1 LAPRTNT
8 RRRRTTPPPIRFDQ
22 KLVLFQWML
31 QLFEVDSFIKLAE
44 PMKLPEYEGFDEE
57 NVSHY
62 YHILTMRTVQR
73 EQLPKELLLLYDQNI
88 VRHWKTITE
97 RRNRIEKRILYPK
110 YFQYLSL
117 LFAEIYL
124 DRYFSDSEKLLAN
137 LNQEVERFNE
147 GKPERNQVKP
157 FKLTELHKLAFWSAT
172 GSGKTLIMHCNI
184 LQYKHYLKEHA
195 KGRDLNRIILLTPNE
210 GLSKQHLEEFV
221 LSAMD
226 AELFD
231 KDGRGLFAGKSVE
244 IIDIHK
250 LKDVSGEKTVAV
262 ESFEN
267 NNLVLVDEGHR
278 GASSAEVGQ
287 WMQKR
292 NQLSENGF
300 SFEYS
305 ATFGQAIKASGSS
318 VLEMEYAKCILFDY
332 SYKYFF
338 NDGYGKQ
345 YNILNLQDD
354 SDEEFK
360 RKYLTASLVAFY
372 EQQKIFADN
381 GKDFNKYLIEKPLW
395 IFVGGRVTKSL
406 SKKDVSDVIAIL
418 LFLSEF
424 VAEHERTTEY
434 ISTLLEGSSA
444 LMDDKG
450 RDLFASSFRYLR
462 KIGLSAEEIYSDIL
476 QTLFNAAARSKIHV
490 ENLKGT
496 DGEIALRL
504 GDNEPFGVINVGDPS
519 KLCKLCDEHDELVVM
534 DSDFSGSLFHG
545 INDDDS
551 QVNLLIGSK
560 KFTEGWSSW
569 RVSTMG
575 LMNVG
580 RGEGSQ
586 IIQLFGRGVR
596 LKGLDFCLK
605 RSKAISGVDAPPD
618 LETLET
624 LNIFGIRADYM
635 KQFKE
640 YLEEEGLPTEDDRLE
655 FILPTIDSLGSSKL
669 KIVRLKEGLDF
680 KKQGPKPILEHP
692 PEHLVRYPVKL
703 DWYPKIQALTSKKAS
718 PGSDYVEPEENKLT
732 SQHIAFMNFDI
743 IYFSLQRFKNEKFY
757 FNLNLSKESIKE
769 LLLKP
774 DWYRLYIP
782 SDELEFRSFDQVQR
796 WQEIAIALLT
806 KYCKRFFDYKR
817 AEWENEHL
825 EYHELTK
832 DDPNFVKEYQFYIDK
847 SSEEIIAKLESI
859 KAFIESGNLQ
869 DAEAQKLRTL
879 WPICFGQHL
888 YQPLVYVNSAFIEVK
903 PIVLQNDSE
912 RDFVTDLRKYY
923 EDNSDYFDGKE
934 LYLLRNMSKGRGIGF
949 FEAGNFYP
957 DFILWLVTE
966 GKQNVAFIDPKGIM
980 NLRGL
985 DDPKIQFGNTIK
997 DLEQRLA
1004 DPEVKLDSFILSNTS
1019 FEAVKWWTSDLS
1031 KADFEKNNVLFQY
1044 DDRETYIKALLEMTT
1059 NRGNKF
1065 SA

>member
-1 LAPRTNT
+1 MAPRANT
-8 RRRRTTPPPIRFDQ
+8 RRRRTTPPKVRFDQ

-31 QLFEVDSFIKLAE
+31 RLFEVDSFIKLAE
-44 PMKLPEYEGFDEE
+44 PMKHPEYEGFDEE
-57 NVSHY
+57 NISHH

-73 EQLPKELLLLYDQNI
+73 EHLPKELLLLYDQNI

-124 DRYFSDSEKLLAN
+124 DRYFSGADKLLVS
-137 LNQEVERFNE
+137 LNQEIERFND
-147 GKPERNQVKP
+147 GKEERDQVKA
-157 FKLTELHKLAFWSAT
+157 FQLSDLHKIAFWSAT

-184 LQYKHYLKEHA
+184 LQYKHYLKEH
-195 KGRDLNRIILLTPNE
+195 KKERGLNRIILLTPNE
-210 GLSKQHLEEFV
+210 GLSNQHLDEFM
-221 LSAMD
+221 LSGMD

-250 LKDVSGEKTVAV
+250 LKDVSGDKTVAV

-278 GASSAEVGQ
+278 GSSSAEVGQ
-287 WMQKR
+287 WMKKR
-292 NQLSENGF
+292 SQLSEDGF

-305 ATFGQAIKASGSS
+305 ATFGQAIKASGSAD
-318 VLEMEYAKCILFDY
+318 LENEYAKCILFDY

-372 EQQKIFADN
+372 EQQKIFEDN
-381 GKDFNKYLIEKPLW
+381 RKEFNKYLIEKPLW
-395 IFVGGRVTKSL
+395 IFVGASVNAVRTENRRQ
-406 SKKDVSDVIAIL
+406 VSDVVDIL

-424 VAEHERTTEY
+424 VTNDRQAIDY
-434 ISTLLEGSSA
+434 ITSLIEGSSA
-444 LMDDKG
+444 LLDDKD
-450 RDLFASSFRYLR
+450 RDLFSSSFKYLR
-462 KIGLSAEEIYSDIL
+462 KLGLSSNEVFADIL
-476 QTLFNAAARSKIHV
+476 KVLFNASAKARIHI
-490 ENLKGT
+490 ENLKGA

-504 GDNEPFGVINVGDPS
+504 GDNDPFGVINVGDS
-519 KLCKLCDEHDELVVM
+519 SSLCKLCDEQEEIIVIE
-534 DSDFSGSLFHG
+534 SDFSGSLFRQ
-545 INDDDS
+545 INNSDS
-551 QVNLLIGSK
+551 QVNMLIGSK

-575 LMNVG
+575 LMNIG

-596 LKGLDFCLK
+596 LKGLEFCLK
-605 RSKAISGVDAPPD
+605 RSKAISGLNAPAD

-640 YLEEEGLPTEDDRLE
+640 YLEEEGLPTEDNRLQ
-655 FILPTIDSLGSSKL
+655 FVLPTIKNLGSANL

-680 KKQGPKPILEHP
+680 KKQGPKPTLEHP
-692 PEHLVRYPVKL
+692 PDHIVRHPVIL
-703 DWYPKIQALTSKKAS
+703 DWYPKIQALTSKKTSA
-718 PGSDYVEPEENKLT
+718 GSEFVEPEQNNLT
-732 SQHIAFMNFDI
+732 PQHVAFMELDT
-743 IYFSLQRFKNEKFY
+743 IYFSLQRFKNERAWY
-757 FNLNLSKESIKE
+757 NMNLSKEEMKQ
-769 LLLKP
+769 LLLRN

-782 SDELEFRSFDQVQR
+782 GDELRFRSFEQVRR
-796 WQEIAIALLT
+796 WQEIATALLT
-806 KYCKRFFDYKR
+806 KYCDRFYKYKK

-825 EYHELTK
+825 EYHELTE
-832 DDPNFVKEYQFYIDK
+832 DDPNFVNEYQFYIDK
-847 SSEEIIAKLESI
+847 SSEDIIAKLESI
-859 KAFIESGNLQ
+859 KAFITAGNLK

-888 YQPLVYVNSAFIEVK
+888 YQPLVYVNSSLIEIK

-912 RDFVTDLRKYY
+912 RDFVTDLRAFY
-923 EDNSDYFDGKE
+923 EENSGYFDGKE

-966 GKQNVAFIDPKGIM
+966 NKQNVAFIDPKGIM

-985 DDPKIQFGNTIK
+985 DDPKIQFGTTIK
-997 DLEQRLA
+997 SLEQKLN
-1004 DPEVKLDSFILSNTS
+1004 DPEISLYSFILSNTS
-1019 FEAVKWWTSDLS
+1019 FETVKWWTSDLS

-1044 DDRETYIKALLEMTT
+1044 DDRATYIRSLLEKT
-1059 NRGNKF
+1059 K
-1065 SA
+1065 S

>member
-1 LAPRTNT
+1 LAPRANT
-8 RRRRTTPPPIRFDQ
+8 RRRRTSQPRIRFDQ

-31 QLFEVDSFIKLAE
+31 RLFEVDSFIRLAE
-44 PMKLPEYEGFDEE
+44 PMKPPEYEGFDEE

-62 YHILTMRTVQR
+62 YHVLTIRTVQR
-73 EQLPKELLLLYDQNI
+73 KNLPKELLLSYDQNI
-88 VRHWKTITE
+88 VRYWKTITE
-97 RRNRIEKRILYPK
+97 KRNRTENRILYPK

-117 LFAEIYL
+117 LFSEIYL
-124 DRYFSDSEKLLAN
+124 DRYFSDADKLLTS
-137 LNQEVERFNE
+137 LNEEVDRYNE
-147 GKPERNQVKP
+147 GKEDRDQVKP
-157 FKLTELHKLAFWSAT
+157 YLKSDIHKLAFWSAT

-184 LQYKHYLKEHA
+184 LQYRHYLSEHK
-195 KGRDLNRIILLTPNE
+195 KGRELNRIILLTPNE
-210 GLSKQHLEEFV
+210 GLSRQHLDEFV
-221 LSAMD
+221 LSGMD

-250 LKDVSGEKTVAV
+250 LKDVSGDKTVAV

-278 GASSAEVGQ
+278 GSSSAEVGQ
-287 WMQKR
+287 WMKKR
-292 NQLSENGF
+292 SQLSENGF

-305 ATFGQAIKASGSS
+305 ATFGQAIKASGSTD
-318 VLEMEYAKCILFDY
+318 LENEYAKCILFDY

-381 GKDFNKYLIEKPLW
+381 NKEFNKYLVEKPLW
-395 IFVGGRVTKSL
+395 IFVGASVNAVRTENRRN
-406 SKKDVSDVIAIL
+406 VSDVVDIL

-424 VAEHERTTEY
+424 VAGQRQSTEY
-434 ISTLLEGSSA
+434 ISALIEGSSA
-444 LMDDKG
+444 LMDDRG
-450 RDLFASSFRYLR
+450 RDLFSSSFKYLR
-462 KIGLSAEEIYSDIL
+462 KIGLSSEETYEDIL
-476 QTLFNAAARSKIHV
+476 KTLFNASARAKIHI
-490 ENLKGT
+490 ENLKGA

-504 GDNEPFGVINVGDPS
+504 GDNDPFGVINVGDSS
-519 KLCKLCDEHDELVVM
+519 KLCKLCDEHDELVVIE
-534 DSDFSGSLFHG
+534 SDFSGSLFHN
-545 INDDDS
+545 INNDDS
-551 QVNLLIGSK
+551 RINVLIGSK

-596 LKGLDFCLK
+596 LKGLEFCLK
-605 RSKAISGVDAPPD
+605 RSKAISGVNAPPD

-655 FILPTIDSLGSSKL
+655 FLLPTVKNLGSTKL

-680 KKQGPKPILEHP
+680 KKQGPKPTLEHP
-692 PEHLVRYPVKL
+692 PEHIIRYPIIV
-703 DWYPKIQALTSKKAS
+703 DWYPKIQALTSKKV
-718 PGSDYVEPEENKLT
+718 GSGAEFVEPEKNSLT
-732 SQHIAFMNFDI
+732 QQHIAFMNFDT
-743 IYFSLQRFKNEKFY
+743 IYFSLQRFKNERAW
-757 FNLNLSKESIKE
+757 FNLNLSKEEMKT
-769 LLLKP
+769 LLLRD

-782 SDELEFRSFDQVQR
+782 SDELQFRSFEQVRR
-796 WQEIAIALLT
+796 WQEIATALLT
-806 KYCKRFFDYKR
+806 KYCDRFYKYKK

-825 EYHELTK
+825 EYHELTE
-832 DDPNFVKEYQFYIDK
+832 DDPNFVDEYQFYIDK
-847 SSEEIIAKLESI
+847 SSEDIITKLETI
-859 KAFIESGNLQ
+859 KALIAAGNLK
-869 DAEAQKLRTL
+869 DAEAQKLRTF

-903 PIVLQNDSE
+903 PIVLQNESE

-923 EDNSDYFDGKE
+923 EDNPTYFEGKE
-934 LYLLRNMSKGRGIGF
+934 LFLLRNMSKGRGIGF

-957 DFILWLVTE
+957 DFILWLVIE
-966 GKQNVAFIDPKGIM
+966 NKQHVAFIDPKGIM

-985 DDPKIQFGNTIK
+985 DDPKIQFGTTIK
-997 DLEQRLA
+997 GLERKLN
-1004 DPEVKLDSFILSNTS
+1004 DPEINLYSFILSNTS
-1019 FEAVKWWTSDLS
+1019 FETVKWWTTDLS
-1031 KADFEKNNVLFQY
+1031 KADFERNNVLFQY
-1044 DDRETYIKALLEMTT
+1044 DDREMYINAMLE
-1059 NRGNKF
+1059 KL
-1065 SA
+1065 